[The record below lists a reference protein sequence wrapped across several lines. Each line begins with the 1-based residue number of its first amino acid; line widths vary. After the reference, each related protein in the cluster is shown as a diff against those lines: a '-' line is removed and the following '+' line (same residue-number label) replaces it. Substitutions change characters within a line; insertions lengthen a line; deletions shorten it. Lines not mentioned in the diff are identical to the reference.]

1 METIT
6 SAIIIAAGQG
16 MRLRPVTDSI
26 PKPLVPV
33 NGVRLIDTSI
43 RALRENGI
51 KDIYIV
57 VGYRK
62 EQFYDIYGEEPDI
75 HIIENPRYAE
85 GNNILSVY
93 YAREYLPD
101 SFVIEGDII
110 VQNSAVYDPEI
121 ERSFYCCEWLPHV
134 PEWAVQDV
142 DGRLVFGDI
151 RGGLDNAYRMWGISA
166 WNREDGVK
174 LAERVREQVEINKKL
189 SLYWDEVALR
199 EHPEEFNLALRK
211 IRAGDLTEID
221 TVKELAE
228 ADASYVHFLRDREL

>member
-1 METIT
+1 MECIT
-6 SAIIIAAGQG
+6 KAIIIAAGQG
-16 MRLRPVTDSI
+16 TRLRPVTDEM

-33 NGVRLIDTSI
+33 NGVRLIDTTI

-57 VGYRK
+57 VGYKK
-62 EQFYDIYGEEPDI
+62 EQFYEVYGAESDI
-75 HIIENPRYAE
+75 HMIENPRYAE
-85 GNNILSVY
+85 GNNILSAY
-93 YAREYLPD
+93 FAREFLPHA
-101 SFVIEGDII
+101 FVIEGDII
-110 VQNSAVYDPEI
+110 VQNNAVYATEI

-151 RGGLDNAYRMWGISA
+151 KGGLDNAYRMWGISA
-166 WNREDGVK
+166 WNHDDGLK
-174 LAERVREQVEINKKL
+174 LAEKIREEVETKKNL

-199 EHPEEFNLALRK
+199 EHPEEFDLALRK
-211 IRAGDLTEID
+211 IRSGDLTEID

-228 ADASYVHFLRDREL
+228 ADASYQKYIK

>member
-1 METIT
+1 MEHIT
-6 SAIIIAAGQG
+6 KAIIIAAGQG
-16 MRLRPVTDSI
+16 TRLRPVTDEI

-33 NGVRLIDTSI
+33 NGVRLIDTTI

-57 VGYRK
+57 VGYKK
-62 EQFYDIYGEEPDI
+62 EQFYDVYGAEPDI
-75 HIIENPRYAE
+75 HMIENPRYAE
-85 GNNILSVY
+85 GNNILSAY
-93 YAREYLPD
+93 YAREFLPD

-110 VQNSAVYDPEI
+110 VQNNAVYDPEI

-151 RGGLDNAYRMWGISA
+151 KGGLDNAYRMWGISA
-166 WNREDGVK
+166 WNHDDGLK
-174 LAERVREQVEINKKL
+174 LAEMIREEVETKKNL

-199 EHPEEFNLALRK
+199 EHPEEFDLALRK
-211 IRAGDLTEID
+211 IRSGDLTEID

-228 ADASYVHFLRDREL
+228 ADASYQKYIK

>member
-1 METIT
+1 MECIT
-6 SAIIIAAGQG
+6 KAIIIAAGQG
-16 MRLRPVTDSI
+16 TRLRPVTDEI

-33 NGVRLIDTSI
+33 NGVRLIDTTI

-57 VGYRK
+57 VGYKK
-62 EQFYDIYGEEPDI
+62 EQFYEVYGSESDI
-75 HIIENPRYAE
+75 HMIENPRYAE
-85 GNNILSVY
+85 GNNILSAY
-93 YAREYLPD
+93 YAREFLPD

-110 VQNSAVYDPEI
+110 VQNNAVYDPEI

-151 RGGLDNAYRMWGISA
+151 KGGLDNAYRMWGISA
-166 WNREDGVK
+166 WNHDDGLK
-174 LAERVREQVEINKKL
+174 LAEMIREEVETKKNL

-199 EHPEEFNLALRK
+199 EYPEEFDLALRK
-211 IRAGDLTEID
+211 ISSGDLTEID

-228 ADASYVHFLRDREL
+228 ADASYQKYIK

>member
-1 METIT
+1 MEHIT
-6 SAIIIAAGQG
+6 KAIIIAAGQG
-16 MRLRPVTDSI
+16 TRLRPVTDEM

-33 NGVRLIDTSI
+33 NGVRLIDTTI

-57 VGYRK
+57 VGYKK
-62 EQFYDIYGEEPDI
+62 EQFYEVYGAEPDI
-75 HIIENPRYAE
+75 HLIENPRYAE
-85 GNNILSVY
+85 GNNILSAY
-93 YAREYLPD
+93 YAREFLPD

-110 VQNSAVYDPEI
+110 VQNNAVYVPEI

-151 RGGLDNAYRMWGISA
+151 KGGLDNAYRMWGISA
-166 WNREDGVK
+166 WNHDDGLK
-174 LAERVREQVEINKKL
+174 LAEMIREEVETKKNL

-199 EHPEEFNLALRK
+199 EHPEEFDLALRK
-211 IRAGDLTEID
+211 IRSGDLTEID

-228 ADASYVHFLRDREL
+228 ADASYQKYIK

>member
-1 METIT
+1 MEHIT
-6 SAIIIAAGQG
+6 KAIIIAAGQG
-16 MRLRPVTDSI
+16 TRLRPVTDEI

-33 NGVRLIDTSI
+33 NGVRLIDTTI

-57 VGYRK
+57 VGYKK
-62 EQFYDIYGEEPDI
+62 EQFYDVYGAEPDI
-75 HIIENPRYAE
+75 HMIENPRYAE
-85 GNNILSVY
+85 GNNILSAY
-93 YAREYLPD
+93 YAREFLPD

-110 VQNSAVYDPEI
+110 VQNNAVYAPEI

-151 RGGLDNAYRMWGISA
+151 KGGLDNAYRMWGISA
-166 WNREDGVK
+166 WNHDDGLK
-174 LAERVREQVEINKKL
+174 LAELIREEVETKKNL

-199 EHPEEFNLALRK
+199 EHPEEFDLALRK
-211 IRAGDLTEID
+211 IRSGDLTEID

-228 ADASYVHFLRDREL
+228 ADASYQKYIK

>member
-1 METIT
+1 MEHIT
-6 SAIIIAAGQG
+6 KAIIIAAGQG
-16 MRLRPVTDSI
+16 TRLRPVTDEI
-26 PKPLVPV
+26 PKPLVSV
-33 NGVRLIDTSI
+33 NGVRLIDTTI

-57 VGYRK
+57 VGYKK
-62 EQFYDIYGEEPDI
+62 EQFYDVYGAEPDI
-75 HIIENPRYAE
+75 HLIENPRYAE
-85 GNNILSVY
+85 GNNILSAY
-93 YAREYLPD
+93 FAREFLPD

-110 VQNSAVYDPEI
+110 VQNNAVYAPEI

-151 RGGLDNAYRMWGISA
+151 KGGLDNAYRMWGISA
-166 WNREDGVK
+166 WNHDDGLK
-174 LAERVREQVEINKKL
+174 LAEMIREEVETKKNL

-199 EHPEEFNLALRK
+199 EHPEEFDLALRK
-211 IRAGDLTEID
+211 IRSGDLTEID

-228 ADASYVHFLRDREL
+228 ADASYQKYIK